1 VWSGVETARPIIEKL
16 ESPATQGLPRD
27 PRSRSPDPARLLVSR
42 LRARPRRPSCR
53 RRPRRRLRLR
63 GSPAIGARKRALLL
77 VDLELIKADL
87 RAG

>member
-27 PRSRSPDPARLLVSR
+27 PRSPDPGRLLVSR
-42 LRARPRRPSCR
+42 LRRPSCR
-53 RRPRRRLRLR
+53 RRPRRCRRRLRLR